1 MTVGRISANGL
12 QRKILSSLALKITD
26 NDFKYSGYQKQRKPS
41 HKEKK
46 NHNVC
51 GKAETK
57 NNKNTFIRT
66 LVLK

>member
-46 NHNVC
+46 TIMCVERQKQKTIKTH
-51 GKAETK
+51 
-57 NNKNTFIRT
+57 
-66 LVLK
+66 L